1 MSVEPSLLLVSAA
14 EIIAVSHVLHSWVR
28 LHFVILDKGGTSSR
42 TASLPSAMQ
51 HHGRAT
57 RETHYEK
64 TAASNWRQ
72 TVHHDFK
79 NVTAVYILSQIC
91 QRSRGRTCF
100 HLREQLKRGCSA
112 LSHKPKLRLIRV
124 IGTVHSVPVQRHALH
139 ALVAQV
145 RHDLVAHSMTI
156 LSRRSRSEAVF
167 SALLPRI
174 SSTRGVG
181 PFNVRRR
188 LGTSCAALPAASPV
202 SCSEFLSIGG
212 DTTFNIRDA

>member
-1 MSVEPSLLLVSAA
+1 MWA
-14 EIIAVSHVLHSWVR
+14 
-28 LHFVILDKGGTSSR
+28 
-42 TASLPSAMQ
+42 
-51 HHGRAT
+51 
-57 RETHYEK
+57 
-64 TAASNWRQ
+64 
-72 TVHHDFK
+72 
-79 NVTAVYILSQIC
+79 QIC

-100 HLREQLKRGCSA
+100 HLRDQLKRGCSA
-112 LSHKPKLRLIRV
+112 LSHKPKSRLIRV

-156 LSRRSRSEAVF
+156 LSRRSRSEEVF

-212 DTTFNIRDA
+212 VTNFNIRDAWTAGSAASLSDASDTTSGLVCLCGVTSGGVSGKSMGTGCAALPGATCMPFVGESSVAKTLAMTRS